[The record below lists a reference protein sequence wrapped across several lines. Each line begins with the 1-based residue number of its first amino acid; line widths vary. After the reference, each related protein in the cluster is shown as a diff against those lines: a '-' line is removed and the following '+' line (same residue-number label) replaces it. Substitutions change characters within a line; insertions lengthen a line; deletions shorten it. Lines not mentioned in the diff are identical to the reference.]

1 MAEMDKLIK
10 FLKLIIETLRLVKEI
25 LKLFN

>member
-1 MAEMDKLIK
+1 MAEMDLWIK
-10 FLKLIIETLRLVKEI
+10 ILKLIVETLRLVKEI

>member
-10 FLKLIIETLRLVKEI
+10 FLKLMIETLRLVKEI